1 MPNDCSNKC
10 GTQYALLGPK
20 NEYTIQCAC
29 SVSLPSTPAAFAC
42 TLGCPG
48 ASIPESAPSC
58 GGLNAGAVAWSAYAP
73 KGAPVPVP
81 NGDPTTTTTTTANAA
96 SSPTADTSNNNNNKN
111 SNNNP
116 GTADPGTSNASSSN
130 NPSSGN
136 NASNP
141 SSGSGSGSGSIAIKP
156 PNPGSIVNTGSTDQ
170 PNETTLSGGLIS
182 GVVGAIV
189 ILSVG
194 FAALVQRRRRSQLSG
209 RFDDVANNSFT
220 VEFGDTKGLTQRSS
234 MTPSMESF
242 NYSSSSAPPLLSPLA
257 LIVPPPPAAT
267 TASNRSISAEATKQ
281 STLNRLFR
289 FGTKSD
295 LDLHTQAATATA
307 QQQATEESYSS
318 IPKLSP
324 LTALHLSLP
333 RTLGVMPEKLKTTL
347 KNVPPPPSQPPI
359 HPSSPRS
366 NHHHPYRPSSTSSS
380 IQSRPTS
387 AGGLFSGLRRF
398 SMQQQMESS
407 GMRASVQSSTT
418 DTTSYIR
425 QHAKIRRASD
435 DGDGVSVA
443 ASSLF
448 MNGLARNLALN
459 ARPDSG
465 TMVVRPEAIAAADA
479 ADALNSTSS
488 GSSMGSYGF
497 AFSSFGGGD
506 GSVECGNSDGDRN
519 LGKNESF

>member
-29 SVSLPSTPAAFAC
+29 SISLPATPASFAC
-42 TLGCPG
+42 ALGCPG

-73 KGAPVPVP
+73 KGAPAPEP
-81 NGDPTTTTTTTANAA
+81 NRETTTTTTTANAA
-96 SSPTADTSNNNNNKN
+96 PSPTATDTSNNNNN
-111 SNNNP
+111 NP
-116 GTADPGTSNASSSN
+116 GTIDPGASDASHSNE
-130 NPSSGN
+130 PTTGN
-136 NASNP
+136 NGSN
-141 SSGSGSGSGSIAIKP
+141 STSGSGSGSGSIAIKP
-156 PNPGSIVNTGSTDQ
+156 PSSGSIVNTGSSDQ

-189 ILSVG
+189 VLSVG

-209 RFDDVANNSFT
+209 RFDDVTSNSFT
-220 VEFGDTKGLTQRSS
+220 TEFGDTKRVRQRSS

-242 NYSSSSAPPLLSPLA
+242 NYYSSSSSSSSAPPLLSPIS
-257 LIVPPPPAAT
+257 LIAPPPPAT
-267 TASNRSISAEATKQ
+267 TASNKSISPETTKQ

-295 LDLHTQAATATA
+295 LDLHTQAATAPA
-307 QQQATEESYSS
+307 QQQTSEEAYSS
-318 IPKLSP
+318 MPKLSP

-333 RTLGVMPEKLKTTL
+333 RTLGVMPDKLKTTL
-347 KNVPPPPSQPPI
+347 KNVSPQQPQPPV
-359 HPSSPRS
+359 HPSSPRL
-366 NHHHPYRPSSTSSS
+366 NYHPHRPSSTSSS

-407 GMRASVQSSTT
+407 GMRASVQSST

-435 DGDGVSVA
+435 DDGVSVA

-448 MNGLARNLALN
+448 MNGLARNMALN

-479 ADALNSTSS
+479 ADAMNSTSS
-488 GSSMGSYGF
+488 GSSMGSFGF
-497 AFSSFGGGD
+497 GSSGASFGAG
-506 GSVECGNSDGDRN
+506 GSVEKGSSVGDTRN
-519 LGKNESF
+519 LFKDESF